1 MIVIASDHRGYL
13 LKEDLKTF
21 FNQENIIT
29 IDVGAYSKE
38 PVDYPDIV
46 KLANAKVLE
55 DKNNVGIYIC
65 GSGIGVSLAANRNPK
80 IRAALCSNETMA
92 MLARKHNDANVLC
105 IGANF
110 TKKKKAIKMIK
121 LFLTTAFEG
130 GRHARRLKKI
140 SGDK

>member
-1 MIVIASDHRGYL
+1 MIIIASDHRGYL

-55 DKNNVGIYIC
+55 AKNNVGIYIC

-80 IRAALCSNETMA
+80 IRAALCSNENMA

>member
-1 MIVIASDHRGYL
+1 MIIIASDHRGYL

-80 IRAALCSNETMA
+80 IRAALCSNENMA

>member
-1 MIVIASDHRGYL
+1 M
-13 LKEDLKTF
+13 KEDLKTF

-80 IRAALCSNETMA
+80 IRAALCSNENMA

>member
-1 MIVIASDHRGYL
+1 MILIASDHRGYL

-80 IRAALCSNETMA
+80 IRAALCSNENMA

>member
-55 DKNNVGIYIC
+55 NKNNVGIYIC

-80 IRAALCSNETMA
+80 IRAALCSNENMA

-140 SGDK
+140 SGEK